1 MMHQPRRFAALPM
14 KWTFRRRRSSV
25 SDKKY
30 QNREETTV
38 KQSIRAIAL
47 AGALLV
53 GLVAPAYAQEWP
65 QKSIR
70 IIVAFGPG
78 GGSDIVTRIIGQ
90 SLQEKFGQ
98 PVVVENKPGAG
109 GTLGNEIVARAD
121 KDGYTI
127 GIMTA
132 GQIIA
137 AVMNKSLRYDTLT
150 AFDPIA
156 QVATAGL
163 LMSTR
168 PDFPANDVKELV
180 ALAKA
185 SPGKLSFGTA
195 GFGATQHLAAEMFK
209 QVAGVNM
216 LHVPYRTSP
225 ETVTA
230 VLGKQVDVIIDT
242 VSAVLGQ
249 VQSGQIKA
257 LAVTGKDRFPAVP
270 NVPAAIESGVLPGY
284 DVTTW
289 YGFFAPRGT
298 PPAVIAK
305 LNKAMNEIIAEPAV
319 RERLT
324 KAGVVVKGSTP
335 EAFGAFM
342 ADEYAR
348 WNKVR
353 EAAGLAQL

>member
-1 MMHQPRRFAALPM
+1 VTLRVLTHLGGARVTIGA
-14 KWTFRRRRSSV
+14 
-25 SDKKY
+25 
-30 QNREETTV
+30 
-38 KQSIRAIAL
+38 SI
-47 AGALLV
+47 
-53 GLVAPAYAQEWP
+53 GLVAAGEVRLGLAPA
-65 QKSIR
+65 
-70 IIVAFGPG
+70 
-78 GGSDIVTRIIGQ
+78 VT
-90 SLQEKFGQ
+90 
-98 PVVVENKPGAG
+98 PVSRP
-109 GTLGNEIVARAD
+109 
-121 KDGYTI
+121 
-127 GIMTA
+127 
-132 GQIIA
+132 A
-137 AVMNKSLRYDTLT
+137 A
-150 AFDPIA
+150 IE
-156 QVATAGL
+156 Q
-163 LMSTR
+163 
-168 PDFPANDVKELV
+168 
-180 ALAKA
+180 
-185 SPGKLSFGTA
+185 LS
-195 GFGATQHLAAEMFK
+195 
-209 QVAGVNM
+209 
-216 LHVPYRTSP
+216 
-225 ETVTA
+225 